1 MADDQRQNRIAHME
15 ALRGLGVDP
24 FGRKFTG
31 ATPLKT
37 ANDAYVEG
45 KGEDQASFTVAG
57 RIVMVRDFGKA
68 AFLVLQ
74 DWSGRLQVYARK
86 DALGEQK
93 FAIYKNLDIGDI
105 VGGHGKLGK
114 TKTKETTLFLD
125 DLCILSKSLS
135 PLPEKFHGLQDV
147 EIRYRQRY
155 VDLIANPEVMKTF
168 LRRSRTLSEIRR
180 YLDERGFVEVETPM
194 MQPIPGGASA
204 RPFITHHNTLDMDL
218 YLRIAPELYLKR
230 LLVGG
235 MERVYEI
242 NRNFRNEGISTRHNP
257 EFTMMELYQAY
268 GDLGDM
274 MEITE
279 GLVTHLVSQF
289 APDLK
294 LKWGEVELDF
304 SRPWARKPYFEL
316 YQEHVKVDFK
326 DIDAVTA
333 KARQHGLDV
342 KGRPPAALANDL
354 FEMFVEPSLK
364 GPVFVTEYPTAI
376 CPLTKAKPDRPEV
389 CERFEMFVNGMEMA
403 NAFTELNDPIDQRQR
418 FVRQLE
424 NKDEGMARLDED
436 FLNALDHGMP
446 PAGGLGLGIDRV
458 MMLLTNSA
466 SIRDVI
472 LFPLLRDA
480 GAPKE
485 PST

>member
-1 MADDQRQNRIAHME
+1 M
-15 ALRGLGVDP
+15 GVDP
-24 FGRKFTG
+24 FGRKFPG
-31 ATPLKT
+31 ATPLQT

-45 KGEDQASFTVAG
+45 KGDDQASFTVAG
-57 RIVMVRDFGKA
+57 RIVMIRDFGKA

-86 DALGEQK
+86 DALGEAR

-114 TKTKETTLFLD
+114 TRTGETTLFLD
-125 DLCILSKSLS
+125 DLCILSKSLL

-155 VDLIANPEVMKTF
+155 VDLIANPEVMRTF
-168 LRRSRTLSEIRR
+168 LRRSRTMSEIRR

-204 RPFITHHNTLDMDL
+204 RPFTTHHNTLDMDL

-235 MERVYEI
+235 MEKVYEI

-279 GLVTHLVSQF
+279 GLVTHLVSQVS
-289 APDLK
+289 PDLK

-304 SRPWARKPYFEL
+304 ARPWSRKPYFEL

-333 KARQHGLDV
+333 KAKQHGLEV
-342 KGRPPAALANDL
+342 KGRTSAALANDL
-354 FEMFVEPSLK
+354 FEMYVEPYLR

-376 CPLTKAKPDRPEV
+376 CPLTKAKADRPEV

-436 FLNALDHGMP
+436 FLNALEHAMP

-472 LFPLLRDA
+472 LFPLLREA
-480 GAPKE
+480 GAPKDE
-485 PST
+485 ETSR